1 MTFYHQEVLRLQREV
16 YPKDYLLQQVRQA
29 KCLMDRRFA
38 EALSLEDMAAEAML
52 SKFHFA
58 RLFKNLYGR
67 APHRY
72 LTEVRISHAKA
83 LLRAG
88 MSVGEACE
96 AVGFESVSTFTGL
109 FKRATNQTP
118 GYYRRCLESSFL
130 TPPSR

>member
-1 MTFYHQEVLRLQREV
+1 MTPYHQEVLRLHQLL
-16 YPKDYLLQQVRQA
+16 YPKEYLTQQIKAAKAFIDQNHAAALQ
-29 KCLMDRRFA
+29 
-38 EALSLEDMAAEAML
+38 LEDMAAEAML

-58 RLFKNLYGR
+58 RLFKAYYGR

-72 LTEVRISHAKA
+72 LTEVRIAHAKA

-88 MSVGEACE
+88 ASVVEACE

-118 GYYRRCLESSFL
+118 GAYRRC
-130 TPPSR
+130 